1 MCFPHARL
9 LMVLGTREKKMA
21 KAVSKDTRR
30 AGGREGGRAG
40 GWRARATPGAAE
52 DEPQCAHLQLAAR
65 TQQTTPLSS
74 RAGNRRRGP
83 EKGRGRTVAARG
95 AKGQGSGAV
104 GTKGQGTGAR
114 GAGAGRKRAEENRWS
129 MQCGERTSRSRLRQ
143 WPPQPPQGDGLLAVV
158 LTDVRPF

>member
-1 MCFPHARL
+1 MNTHAPPPRRAFCFPHARL

-30 AGGREGGRAG
+30 AGGREDGRARG
-40 GWRARATPGAAE
+40 RRARATPGAAE

-74 RAGNRRRGP
+74 RAGNRRRGT
-83 EKGRGRTVAARG
+83 GGCGAVG
-95 AKGQGSGAV
+95 AKGQGKDGC
-104 GTKGQGTGAR
+104 
-114 GAGAGRKRAEENRWS
+114 GAGRKRAEENRWS

>member
-1 MCFPHARL
+1 
-9 LMVLGTREKKMA
+9 MA

-40 GWRARATPGAAE
+40 GWRARATQGAAE

-74 RAGNRRRGP
+74 RAGNLRRGP
-83 EKGRGRTVAARG
+83 EKGRGRAVAAPWAQKGRGRAVAARG

-104 GTKGQGTGAR
+104 GAKGQGKDGC
-114 GAGAGRKRAEENRWS
+114 GAGRKRAEENRWS

>member
-1 MCFPHARL
+1 MNTHAPPPRRAFCFPHARL

-40 GWRARATPGAAE
+40 GRRARATPGAAE

-83 EKGRGRTVAARG
+83 EKGRGRAVAAPWAQKGRGRTVAARG
-95 AKGQGSGAV
+95 AKGQRKTDGACSVGNAPVDLVFASGPLSHL
-104 GTKGQGTGAR
+104 
-114 GAGAGRKRAEENRWS
+114 RA
-129 MQCGERTSRSRLRQ
+129 TVF
-143 WPPQPPQGDGLLAVV
+143 LL
-158 LTDVRPF
+158 